1 MKIVFD
7 LDDTICVTDKNVP
20 YQDRKPKQDVIEKMR
35 EYKERGFDI
44 IICTGRQ
51 MRTYKGNI
59 GKINIHT
66 LPTLIKWL
74 DEHKVPYDEI
84 WIGKRWEGELGF
96 RVDDKTVRPRE
107 FVELTYNQILALIK
121 KDKL

>member
-1 MKIVFD
+1 MRIVMD
-7 LDDTICVTDKNVP
+7 VDDTICETDSDVSYEK
-20 YQDRKPKQDVIEKMR
+20 RKPKQDVIEKMR
-35 EYKERGFDI
+35 EYKERGFEI
-44 IICTGRQ
+44 VICTGRQ

-84 WIGKRWEGELGF
+84 LIGKRWEGELGF
-96 RVDDKTVRPRE
+96 RVDDKAIRPRE
-107 FVELTYNQILALIK
+107 FRELTYNQIMELIER
-121 KDKL
+121 DK